1 MVILSQVFRN
11 FSIEKRKTMDDFDDK
26 KLIDKLIDTEHKLK
40 NSTSLIE
47 QMNRNVRGPLYSII
61 EFSNLA
67 KESGYDEV
75 ATKHYLDQINRA
87 SHLMN
92 ASIDDV
98 MAMRQITLNHVRLHP
113 EFVDMD
119 ALLDSLKKDVANFL
133 SPVGIELVI
142 EKKKLKNCY
151 ISTDYL
157 ILFRILRKMIR
168 VVTEMMSNKGVVNL
182 EVENLGNVNN
192 YIDIS
197 FKAYGEDTT
206 ITSSKLQA
214 LRDEFEA
221 VEYDTYSFL
230 EAMDPTITIIRYYAH
245 ELGVDT
251 IKATSDPEEGA
262 SIQLTIRF
270 SMVSVGEYAAL
281 INRNFDFSHKRILVA
296 DDDEI
301 NLEIVD
307 RLLRQKGAEVVTVR
321 DGREALHT
329 YRTEHGKFDIIL
341 LDIVMPDID
350 GLSVARQI
358 RENTTIPSS
367 RSIPIIAMTV
377 NAFHE
382 DYEQSIRAGMNA
394 HLVKPIESRRLYNTI
409 VEYI

>member
-1 MVILSQVFRN
+1 
-11 FSIEKRKTMDDFDDK
+11 MDDIDDK

-40 NSTSLIE
+40 TSNSLIE
-47 QMNRNVRGPLYSII
+47 QMSRSVRGPLYSII

-182 EVENLGNVNN
+182 EVENVGNVNN

-230 EAMDPTITIIRYYAH
+230 ETMDPTITIIRYYAH
-245 ELGVDT
+245 ELGADT

-270 SMVSVGEYAAL
+270 SMVSAGEYAAL

-382 DYEQSIRAGMNA
+382 DYEQSIKAGMNA